1 VEVAIRW
8 VRLLIIL
15 LLSSCIWAQ
24 DSFQVHGYI
33 QGRFT
38 NQEGTPDRL
47 EIRRARVI
55 FSGDPW
61 AKLSYR
67 FQVDVVKKPY
77 IMDASLTWKFS
88 PLLALTAGQF
98 KIPFSAESLISDNLN
113 APVARARAVNS
124 LAPGRDTGVQGRDTG
139 TQIAGS
145 LGSGKS
151 PLVEYGA
158 GVFRG
163 QTLIYSPSV
172 HYDATA
178 GRVMVHPTRGL
189 TLGGDWYGSFSAPAR
204 KEKRREEVEGSFD
217 RGPLRLRAE
226 QIRARDGTLERRGG
240 YALGVWKFSPHWEGV
255 IRADWLTTN
264 VQKANTTSIAYI
276 AGANYFLGKHV
287 KIGSNAG
294 AQHDQ
299 GPKNFSSVFLA
310 QVMLSF

>member
-1 VEVAIRW
+1 MSIRW
-8 VRLLIIL
+8 VRPLIIL
-15 LLSSCIWAQ
+15 LFCGCTWAQ
-24 DSFQVHGYI
+24 DPFQVHGYI

-61 AKLSYR
+61 ARLSYR
-67 FQVDVVKKPY
+67 FQVDFVKKPY

-88 PLLALTAGQF
+88 PMLAFTAGQF
-98 KIPFSAESLISDNLN
+98 KTPFSTENLIADNLN
-113 APVARARAVNS
+113 APVARARAVLS

-139 TQIAGS
+139 AQVAGS
-145 LGSGKS
+145 LGAGKS
-151 PLVEYGA
+151 PLVEYTA

-163 QTLIYSPSV
+163 QTLIYSPTV
-172 HYDATA
+172 HYHATA
-178 GRVMVHPTRGL
+178 GRVLVHPARGL
-189 TLGGDWYGSFSAPAR
+189 TLGGDWYGSFSAPAS
-204 KEKRREEVEGSFD
+204 KEKRREEAEASFE
-217 RGPLRLRAE
+217 RGALKLRAE
-226 QIRARDGTLERRGG
+226 QIWARDGTLKRRGG
-240 YALGVWKFSPHWEGV
+240 YVLGAWRFSQHWEAV
-255 IRADWLTTN
+255 TRADWLTTN

-299 GPKNFSSVFLA
+299 GPKSFSSVFLA
-310 QVMLSF
+310 QIMFSF

>member
-1 VEVAIRW
+1 MEVPIRW
-8 VRLLIIL
+8 VRPLIIL
-15 LLSSCIWAQ
+15 LFSGCIWAQ
-24 DSFQVHGYI
+24 DPFQIHGYI

-77 IMDASLTWKFS
+77 IMDASLSWKFS
-88 PLLALTAGQF
+88 PVLVLTAGQF
-98 KIPFSAESLISDNLN
+98 KVPFSTESLIADNLN

-139 TQIAGS
+139 AQVAGS
-145 LGSGKS
+145 LGDSKS
-151 PLVEYGA
+151 PLVEYTA

-163 QTLIYSPSV
+163 QTLVYSPTV
-172 HYDATA
+172 HYNATD
-178 GRVMVHPTRGL
+178 GRVLVHPVRGL
-189 TLGGDWYGSFSAPAR
+189 SLGGDWYGSFSAPAG
-204 KEKRREEVEGSFD
+204 KEKRREETEGSFE
-217 RGPLRLRAE
+217 RGALKLRAE
-226 QIRARDGTLERRGG
+226 QIWARDGTLERRGG
-240 YALGVWKFSPHWEGV
+240 YALGVWKFSKHWEAV
-255 IRADWLTTN
+255 TRADWLTAN

-276 AGANYFLGKHV
+276 AGGNYFLGKHV

-299 GPKNFSSVFLA
+299 GPKSFSSVFLA

>member
-1 VEVAIRW
+1 MEVPIRW
-8 VRLLIIL
+8 VRRLIIL
-15 LLSSCIWAQ
+15 LFSGCIWGQ
-24 DSFQVHGYI
+24 DTFQVHGYI

-88 PLLALTAGQF
+88 PVLAFTAGQF
-98 KIPFSAESLISDNLN
+98 KIPFSAESLIADNLN
-113 APVARARAVNS
+113 APVARARVVNS

-139 TQIAGS
+139 AQVAGS
-145 LGSGKS
+145 LGASKS
-151 PLVEYGA
+151 PLVEYTA

-163 QTLIYSPSV
+163 QTLVYSPAV
-172 HYDATA
+172 HYNATA
-178 GRVMVHPTRGL
+178 GRVLIHPASGL
-189 TLGGDWYGSFSAPAR
+189 TLGGDWYGSFSAPAS
-204 KEKRREEVEGSFD
+204 KEKRREEAEGSFE
-217 RGPLRLRAE
+217 RGPLKLRAE
-226 QIRARDGTLERRGG
+226 QIWARDGTLKRRGG
-240 YALGVWKFSPHWEGV
+240 YALGVWKLSPHWEAV
-255 IRADWLTTN
+255 TRADWLTTN
-264 VQKANTTSIAYI
+264 VQKANTTSVAYI
-276 AGANYFLGKHV
+276 AGANYYLWKHV

-299 GPKNFSSVFLA
+299 GPKDFSSVFLA